1 MNKMAKTSSIFS
13 IGDDEAV
20 EALEEDFLLDFDD
33 GKVAPQVQTG
43 DFNNQQI
50 KKFNQY
56 AKGDVKFKFKANS
69 AVNSFLKPRPESSV
83 GTQNG
88 FLPQSQSNPKLRL
101 PGGERKLDHG
111 GTVASSSQFK
121 NTSDSSVNRRNYL
134 SSLGN
139 LCNKTAGDL
148 SSHNGNHFGSADQN
162 AGVQRPDL
170 KSPPQTNMP
179 TQLNSLMTK
188 PPEGQENVCGMQKE
202 PGSSLV
208 RNGRGLSSHQFHP
221 PVKKQDSANSFQ
233 RYLPPPH
240 DLQLPMQCSNTSSAN
255 ALTAYKSGNYEGSHG
270 KFEDQSGSPGSTD
283 TLKIPSSVPVVQRQ
297 AASAGSMNEKSSS
310 SQTTS
315 TGGQFKKSSHIVS
328 NRDATAI
335 SPANVSFR
343 TWRTMSPGQKTD
355 SKHGSAH
362 LAEPQ
367 LSVESPSVDKH
378 GLDTTSSHN
387 LGLRAIP
394 NVQPRVSST
403 GQFQKMN
410 SIEPLPAP
418 QAAPSHQGSP
428 APLAAPSHQ
437 GSSSFIPAVRPSTP
451 NNNAPFSQFQKRN
464 PGGINRI
471 HTPPRHP
478 GVPGWNSPRPLNG
491 TPYHGQRYDGS
502 TRMRTP
508 QVPQGDQFPSPQAPV
523 LTPRVAQLCK
533 TPTGPGKG
541 HTTRSSRKFP
551 GPAGI
556 LPKLAPGQNLSN
568 INLSPP
574 LEEETGRK
582 EKEDASISQD
592 SSLDDFSQG
601 AWATMKIEMDFD
613 EKDSKAVLAQHNI
626 ASVLRRA
633 SMRQLQKNKVP
644 HICVMIKLITIHTND
659 ATVTFKDPT
668 GEMQGTLHRQLLEEY
683 QSDLKP
689 GCVLLLKQV
698 GVLSPSLRNH
708 YLNVTH
714 RNVVQIFPSQH
725 ISSQKSPT
733 SQPAKKSSPKS
744 IKVNKHEFQG
754 NSASPESSESRV
766 KFVTER
772 GEENIEK
779 QRMNSS
785 SFVSRTNDVTISLGD
800 RGSDSVSGQF
810 QKKRTSDE
818 AVHNSTKRQCLQ
830 NVGENEIQKGNVS
843 PKEEVRRSETDTSS
857 LVHVLPSEESIAEL
871 IDGFEEELLADF

>member
-1 MNKMAKTSSIFS
+1 MAKTSSIFS

-69 AVNSFLKPRPESSV
+69 TVNSFLKPRPESSV
-83 GTQNG
+83 STQNG

-111 GTVASSSQFK
+111 GTTASSSQFK
-121 NTSDSSVNRRNYL
+121 NTSDSSVNRKNYL
-134 SSLGN
+134 STLGN

-148 SSHNGNHFGSADQN
+148 STNNGNQFGSAGQN
-162 AGVQRPDL
+162 AGVQRSDL
-170 KSPPQTNMP
+170 KSPPQTTMP
-179 TQLNSLMTK
+179 TPLNSLMPK
-188 PPEGQENVCGMQKE
+188 PPEGQENVCGMKKE
-202 PGSSLV
+202 PGSSLL
-208 RNGRGLSSHQFHP
+208 RDGRGLSSHQFHL
-221 PVKKQDSANSFQ
+221 PVKKQQDSANSFQ
-233 RYLPPPH
+233 KYQPPPH
-240 DLQLPMQCSNTSSAN
+240 DLHLPMQCSNTSSAN
-255 ALTAYKSGNYEGSHG
+255 ALTAYKSGNYEGSRG
-270 KFEDQSGSPGSTD
+270 KFEDQSGSPD
-283 TLKIPSSVPVVQRQ
+283 RNTLKIPSPIPVVQRQ
-297 AASAGSMNEKSSS
+297 VASAGSMNEKSSS
-310 SQTTS
+310 SSQTTS
-315 TGGQFKKSSHIVS
+315 ASGQFKKSSHIVS

-343 TWRTMSPGQKTD
+343 TGRIMSPAQKTD
-355 SKHGSAH
+355 SKCGSAH

-378 GLDTTSSHN
+378 KLDTTSSHN
-387 LGLRAIP
+387 PGLRAIP

-410 SIEPLPAP
+410 SVEP
-418 QAAPSHQGSP
+418 SP

-437 GSSSFIPAVRPSTP
+437 GSSNFIPAVRPSTP
-451 NNNAPFSQFQKRN
+451 GNNAPFSQFQKRN
-464 PGGINRI
+464 PGGINRM

-491 TPYHGQRYDGS
+491 TPYHGQRYNGS
-502 TRMRTP
+502 VRMRTP

-533 TPTGPGKG
+533 TPTGPGNSR
-541 HTTRSSRKFP
+541 TTRSSRKFP

-568 INLSPP
+568 INLSSP
-574 LEEETGRK
+574 LEEETERK

-613 EKDSKAVLAQHNI
+613 EKDSKSVLAQHNI

-644 HICVMIKLITIHTND
+644 HICVMIKLITIHTSD

-744 IKVNKHEFQG
+744 INVNKHEFQG

-830 NVGENEIQKGNVS
+830 NVGENEIQKENVS
-843 PKEEVRRSETDTSS
+843 PKEVRRSETDTSS